1 VAVVIL
7 TWNAVAFTR
16 ACLGSLRSCT
26 DHPHWRIVVV
36 DNGSTDGTVE
46 WLATQDW
53 LTLVANDRNEGF
65 SRGCNIGIAATEPD
79 EDVVLLNN
87 DVVVADP
94 LWLTRMQD
102 VAYSDPAGGVVGA
115 RLVDEQGVLAHAG
128 SYMPPL
134 SLRGHQMGGEERD
147 LGQYQR
153 TRRVESVVFAQTY
166 LRRDCLE
173 KVGPLDEELFAYFED
188 SDWCVRAGLAGF
200 SVLYCGSTSVHQQN
214 TSTRENKVDFWSV
227 YEHSRKV
234 FKRNWGA
241 WLDDDR
247 YERELTWHSVLHHP
261 LGYATQSR
269 QLMTALHF
277 AGVRVA
283 YRNAYGEVDGPCR
296 DPLLDDLRA
305 RRPRNATQV
314 AFCQADAFG
323 RVERAGGPRYP
334 ALKGPLGPRYP
345 ALKGPLGPRHPALKG
360 PLGPRVGWSMLEVT
374 GLPREWVDGCNAMDE
389 VWVPASFNIESFR
402 ASGVRVPIRLMP
414 LGVDIDHFH
423 PGIVGSRPTDR
434 YTFLSVFEWGERKAP
449 EVLLRAFAAEFGA
462 HEDAVL
468 LLSVFNRDP
477 SVDVEAEIAKLDL
490 PPSAPIVVMVN
501 PEFAGYQMGALYRS
515 ADCFVLPSRGEGW
528 GMPVLEAMACGLPVI
543 ATDWGGPA
551 DFLHEGVGFPLGVAK
566 MVAAEA
572 RCPYYEGFEWAEP
585 DPDHL
590 RSLLRQVFSAPD
602 EARSRGVAAAAEVS
616 ATWTLEHAAA
626 RVVARLDELS

>member
-1 VAVVIL
+1 MVIL

-16 ACLGSLRSCT
+16 ACLGRLHDLT
-26 DHPHWRIVVV
+26 AHPAWRVIVV
-36 DNGSTDGTVE
+36 DNGSTDGSVE
-46 WLATQDW
+46 WLGSQDW
-53 LTLVANDRNEGF
+53 LTLVTNGRNEGF
-65 SRGCNIGIAATEPD
+65 SRGCNIGIAATDDD
-79 EDVVLLNN
+79 EDVVLMNN

-94 LWLTRMQD
+94 LWLDRMQE
-102 VAYSDPAGGVVGA
+102 VAYSAPDCGVVGA
-115 RLVDEQGVLAHAG
+115 RMVDDQGVLAHAG

-134 SLRGHQMGGEERD
+134 SLRGHQMAGAERD
-147 LGQYQR
+147 IGQYQR
-153 TRRVESVVFAQTY
+153 DRKVESVVFAQAY

-188 SDWCVRAGLAGF
+188 SDWCVRADRAGF
-200 SVLYCGSTSVHQQN
+200 QVLYSGAPPTSVHRQN
-214 TSTRENKVDFWSV
+214 TSTRENKVDFWAV
-227 YEHSRKV
+227 YERSRKV
-234 FKRNWGA
+234 FKRNWGQ
-241 WLDDDR
+241 WLDEGR
-247 YERELTWHSVLHHP
+247 YDRELTWHSVLQHP
-261 LGYATQSR
+261 LGYAVQSR

-277 AGVRVA
+277 AGVRVS

-305 RRPRNATQV
+305 RRPRGATQV

-323 RVERAGGPRYP
+323 RVERAGG
-334 ALKGPLGPRYP
+334 L
-345 ALKGPLGPRHPALKG
+345 
-360 PLGPRVGWSMLEVT
+360 RVGWSMLEVT
-374 GLPREWVDGCNAMDE
+374 GLPQEWVAGCNAMDE
-389 VWVPASFNIESFR
+389 VWVPASFNIETFR
-402 ASGVRVPIRLMP
+402 ASGVRTPIRPMP

-449 EVLLRAFAAEFGA
+449 EVLLRAFATEFA
-462 HEDAVL
+462 ADEDVVL
-468 LLSVFNRDP
+468 MLSVFNRDP
-477 SVDVEAEIAKLDL
+477 SVDVDAEMAKLDL
-490 PPSAPIVVMVN
+490 PASAPIVVMVN
-501 PEFAGYQMGALYRS
+501 PGFAGYQMGALYRS

-551 DFLHEGVGFPLGVAK
+551 DFLHEGVGFPLNVAK

-590 RSLLRQVFSAPD
+590 RALLRQVFSAPD
-602 EARSRGVAAAAEVS
+602 VARARGAAAAAEVA

-626 RVVARLDELS
+626 RVAARLDELA